1 MTNTVRVSEVTT
13 ELWNLQRLPPAS
25 QLLWS
30 PLVGGGGEERGATS
44 MILQALSQ
52 LLSSLSQN
60 LWKHWPH
67 THTYYYELKLMCYLS
82 QAALSHLKLAWPLT
96 AGRRYYFLLKTLI
109 KQETHRSYF
118 DQVEG
123 SSGGLPS
130 LFSVL
135 VGNVHPSR
143 WITSL
148 CLTYWTKTSSYRL
161 CTSLELGSFVACNWI
176 RLYK

>member
-1 MTNTVRVSEVTT
+1 MKSLQSCEICRDCLQHPSSYEV
-13 ELWNLQRLPPAS
+13 LWLGVGEKKGEPPP
-25 QLLWS
+25 WS
-30 PLVGGGGEERGATS
+30 FWHWANS
-44 MILQALSQ
+44 S
-52 LLSSLSQN
+52 LLSLRTSGNTDLI
-60 LWKHWPH
+60 H
-67 THTYYYELKLMCYLS
+67 THTNYCELKLMCYLS

-109 KQETHRSYF
+109 KQETRRSYF

-130 LFSVL
+130 LFLVL

-148 CLTYWTKTSSYRL
+148 CLTYWTKTSSYLL
-161 CTSLELGSFVACNWI
+161 CTSLEVGFICSL
-176 RLYK
+176 